1 MYSGPEFNVLLA
13 HKDASA
19 DHYMS
24 CFITY
29 VFHVVLSFSLF
40 KSWSCAQWVCNEKIL
55 RWQTRGC
62 HPTFTTQVQLFHVE
76 VHVSLFYC
84 FHCLVYHRLSVP
96 FFPSFIRLFIHC
108 LLSCFFLRFV
118 FFFYFFLFYFVSLS
132 FLFFSRLSSPLLVSS
147 LLFLLLSSL
156 IHLFFSWSSSYL
168 FCCRSGDCSL
178 PLLFKYSLQ
187 SLINFIV
194 CQLLPTTII
203 ILVSS
208 LDLYRNSHF
217 QICPLSRWLGW
228 K

>member
-108 LLSCFFLRFV
+108 LLSCFFLRF
-118 FFFYFFLFYFVSLS
+118 FYFFLFYFVSLS
-132 FLFFSRLSSPLLVSS
+132 FLFSSLLASSRLFSSFLALKFSYSS
-147 LLFLLLSSL
+147 LLFLIFLVFVLLSQWW
-156 IHLFFSWSSSYL
+156 LFSSSSFQVFFTVFDKFYRL
-168 FCCRSGDCSL
+168 SIIAYHYYYSSKQLRPLSKFSL
-178 PLLFKYSLQ
+178 PDMS
-187 SLINFIV
+187 
-194 CQLLPTTII
+194 TI
-203 ILVSS
+203 
-208 LDLYRNSHF
+208 
-217 QICPLSRWLGW
+217 
-228 K
+228 